1 MQFSSWKV
9 SLLGGFPSP
18 YCKMERK
25 EMALVCEEITNK
37 RGTVLCR
44 SRLLVKRL
52 SICIII
58 LSDIIQW
65 MSPMWNALGHVFEYN
80 WDCIAKTKQSQVF
93 WQVSCE
99 DRVPLKRKVPMC
111 FYLEVRVASHCF
123 PPWRVRNSTLYDLE
137 HARIK
142 NLKAW
147 YSRLW
152 TSCPW
157 RAHKGKVRGKMR
169 NWSWREKSRLEW
181 AIAVMLQDLDFFLKK
196 FGAHW
201 YICHVISKS
210 KMLCREITESV
221 Q

>member
-1 MQFSSWKV
+1 MLNKTRWWIRQTYYKFARLMQFSYWKV
-9 SLLGGFPSP
+9 SLLGGFQSP
-18 YCKMERK
+18 YCKVERK

-80 WDCIAKTKQSQVF
+80 WDCIAKKKNSKVKYFDKYLVKTGCLWKETGLQ
-93 WQVSCE
+93 
-99 DRVPLKRKVPMC
+99 KVPIC

-142 NLKAW
+142 
-147 YSRLW
+147 
-152 TSCPW
+152 T
-157 RAHKGKVRGKMR
+157 
-169 NWSWREKSRLEW
+169 
-181 AIAVMLQDLDFFLKK
+181 
-196 FGAHW
+196 
-201 YICHVISKS
+201 
-210 KMLCREITESV
+210 
-221 Q
+221 